1 MNNKMVSILVINRVL
16 TSLDFCIK
24 TVIAGWLIS

>member
-16 TSLDFCIK
+16 TSLDFYIK

>member
-16 TSLDFCIK
+16 TSLDFRK
-24 TVIAGWLIS
+24 KFVIAGWLFS